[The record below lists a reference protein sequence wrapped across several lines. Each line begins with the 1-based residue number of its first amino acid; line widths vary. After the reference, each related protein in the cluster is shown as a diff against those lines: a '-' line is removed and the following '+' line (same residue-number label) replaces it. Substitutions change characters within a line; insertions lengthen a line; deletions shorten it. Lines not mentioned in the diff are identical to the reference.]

1 VRWPSGRRR
10 RFAKRKSASRPT
22 SVFLVNRS
30 LFSTSPIERV
40 GYRWLWKRGF
50 CASQGQSWG
59 QPTLR
64 NQIESDNLIVVKTLS
79 VTDVARNFS
88 AVLDDLERD
97 QEEVV
102 LVRNQRPIA
111 RLVPEAPRQDA
122 LSVFGDLYRTLDD
135 KTAEALSAAIA
146 SGRKGRRGH
155 VSELRDPWAG

>member
-1 VRWPSGRRR
+1 M
-10 RFAKRKSASRPT
+10 
-22 SVFLVNRS
+22 
-30 LFSTSPIERV
+30 
-40 GYRWLWKRGF
+40 
-50 CASQGQSWG
+50 
-59 QPTLR
+59 R
-64 NQIESDNLIVVKTLS
+64 NQIQSDNLIVVKTLS

-102 LVRNQRPIA
+102 LVRNQRQIA

-135 KTAEALSAAIA
+135 ETAAALSANIA
-146 SGRKGRRGH
+146 SLRKGRRGR